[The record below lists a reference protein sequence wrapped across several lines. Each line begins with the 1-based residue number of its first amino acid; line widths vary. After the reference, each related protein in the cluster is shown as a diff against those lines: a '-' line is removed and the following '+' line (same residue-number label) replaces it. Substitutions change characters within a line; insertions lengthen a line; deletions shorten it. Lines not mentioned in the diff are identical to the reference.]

1 MTPDHKLQSYRCRW
15 AMACTIVAA
24 LLGAAIVPRAAAQD
38 KPCAPDAEKAAAEV
52 VARWQSGLVRA
63 EPKELAGL
71 YAGDGLIVDRMM
83 GNREHRGQRGIAA
96 FYGDFLQR
104 HPAADAK
111 VTSITPGCNRV
122 EASGTV
128 LIRLAGVRK
137 GTRNLLDGRFDV
149 VLEHRDARWQLA
161 RHELQLTKRPNR
173 AAVETIRKA
182 GR

>member
-1 MTPDHKLQSYRCRW
+1 MTPDHKSQARRCRW
-15 AMACTIVAA
+15 AMASTIVAA
-24 LLGAAIVPRAAAQD
+24 LLGVSMAAPGSAQD
-38 KPCAPDAEKAAAEV
+38 KACAPDAETAAAEV

-83 GNREHRGQRGIAA
+83 GNSEHRGQRGIAA

-149 VLEHRDARWQLA
+149 VLEHKDARWQLA
-161 RHELQLTKRPNR
+161 RHELQLAKRPNR
-173 AAVETIRKA
+173 AATETIRKA
-182 GR
+182 PR